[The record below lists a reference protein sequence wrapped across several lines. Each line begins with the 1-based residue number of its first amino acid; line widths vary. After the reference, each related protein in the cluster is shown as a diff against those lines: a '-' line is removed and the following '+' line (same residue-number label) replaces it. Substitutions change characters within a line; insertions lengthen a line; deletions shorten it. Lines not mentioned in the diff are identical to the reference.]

1 MINIIFIYYNIQIR
15 IYIIILY
22 IVLFILYIIYPVLRK
37 LFFSCLKLKAIFKN
51 VKRYNVRT
59 DLYYRR
65 LRKPWVTENQKR
77 NNVTM

>member
-1 MINIIFIYYNIQIR
+1 MQ
-15 IYIIILY
+15 
-22 IVLFILYIIYPVLRK
+22 PEMLRK